1 MEIKRSYHCVYNIH
15 YHFVFPVK
23 YRKALL
29 EEEIGIY
36 FVKVCKEIQKRYQIE
51 FERIGID
58 RDHVHILCSTVPRYS
73 PSKIITVI
81 KSITAREIFKK
92 FPKIKE
98 DLWGGEFW
106 TDGYYV
112 STIGEGA
119 NKEVIEKYIERQ
131 GKTSEEVQ
139 LKIFEMK

>member
-1 MEIKRSYHCVYNIH
+1 MEIKKSYHCVYNIH

-29 EEEIGIY
+29 DKEIGKY
-36 FVKVCKEIQKRYQIE
+36 FVEICREIEKRYQIE
-51 FERIGID
+51 FDRIGID
-58 RDHVHILCSTVPRYS
+58 KDHIHILCGAVPRYS
-73 PSKIITVI
+73 PSKIITII
-81 KSITAREIFKK
+81 KSIGAREIFKK
-92 FPKIKE
+92 FPKIKK

-139 LKIFEMK
+139 LKIFEM

>member
-1 MEIKRSYHCVYNIH
+1 MEIKKSYHCVYNIH

-29 EEEIGIY
+29 DKEIGKY
-36 FVKVCKEIQKRYQIE
+36 FVKICREIEKRYQIE
-51 FERIGID
+51 FDRIGID
-58 RDHVHILCSTVPRYS
+58 KDHIHILCGAVPRYS
-73 PSKIITVI
+73 PSKIITII
-81 KSITAREIFKK
+81 KSIGAREIFKK
-92 FPKIKE
+92 FPKIKK

-139 LKIFEMK
+139 LKIFEM

>member
-1 MEIKRSYHCVYNIH
+1 MEIKKSYHCVYNIH

-58 RDHVHILCSTVPRYS
+58 RDHVYILCSTVPRYS
-73 PSKIITVI
+73 PSK
-81 KSITAREIFKK
+81 SITAR
-92 FPKIKE
+92 KI
-98 DLWGGEFW
+98 
-106 TDGYYV
+106 
-112 STIGEGA
+112 I
-119 NKEVIEKYIERQ
+119 I
-131 GKTSEEVQ
+131 
-139 LKIFEMK
+139 

>member
-1 MEIKRSYHCVYNIH
+1 VEIKKSYHCVYNIH

-29 EEEIGIY
+29 DKEIGKY
-36 FVKVCKEIQKRYQIE
+36 FVKICREIEKRYQIE
-51 FERIGID
+51 FDRIGID
-58 RDHVHILCSTVPRYS
+58 KDHIHILCGAVPRYS
-73 PSKIITVI
+73 PSKIITII
-81 KSITAREIFKK
+81 KSIGAREIFKK
-92 FPKIKE
+92 FPKIKK

-119 NKEVIEKYIERQ
+119 NKEVIEKYIDRQ

-139 LKIFEMK
+139 LKIFDM